1 MSDHGRH
8 VAPPTKGPRRLHG
21 GMVLLGI
28 VGVLVASVEMT
39 FSPSDRPAATPAALL
54 TVAPVEAARAEPIA
68 KPIKKR
74 PLNKVIAPVTVRVA
88 TFNLLGC
95 GFTWNNGHP
104 GSTPSTSRYA
114 PCEQRFVGMWDY
126 INSMGHSIVGFEEV
140 QAPVQALLRGKT
152 TSPQSSWGMY
162 PKSTST
168 YETAILWRTADWHL
182 VRAEDFTTP
191 FFASGNGFSSVT
203 DRAVLLQHRN
213 GRRVWVMVAHH
224 APSTSPN
231 WSTALA
237 IDLATESNLFRSLL
251 ATHVPVL
258 FLADTND
265 TSNRTLCAFQA
276 KVPTAHSIYGPAN
289 CANPGSPNDQNMDKI
304 IGSDQIDFNGV
315 LQDWS
320 VQKAR
325 ITDHGSP
332 SAYATISD
340 HVRKG

>member
-1 MSDHGRH
+1 MSHVGRH
-8 VAPPTKGPRRLHG
+8 AGPPARRPRWFHG
-21 GMVLLGI
+21 GLVLLGI
-28 VGVLVASVEMT
+28 VGVIVAVVETTYSSSGPSV
-39 FSPSDRPAATPAALL
+39 AAPMVQPK
-54 TVAPVEAARAEPIA
+54 VAPVATVRALPAPPKKKPA
-68 KPIKKR
+68 K
-74 PLNKVIAPVTVRVA
+74 KVIPPVTVRVA

-104 GSTPSTSRYA
+104 GSTPSTAHYA
-114 PCEQRFVGMWDY
+114 PCEQRFAGTWSY
-126 INSMGHSIVGFEEV
+126 INSMGHSIVGFQEV
-140 QAPVQALLRGKT
+140 QSPVQALFRDKT
-152 TSPQSSWGMY
+152 SAPGSGWAMY
-162 PKSTST
+162 PTTTST

-182 VRAEDFTTP
+182 IKAEDFRTP
-191 FFASGNGFSSVT
+191 FFASGNGFSDVT

-231 WSTALA
+231 WSTALG
-237 IDLATESNLFRSLL
+237 IDLGTESDLFRALL

-276 KVPTAHSIYGPAN
+276 KVPSAHSIYGPAN

-340 HVRKG
+340 QVRKG

>member
-1 MSDHGRH
+1 
-8 VAPPTKGPRRLHG
+8 
-21 GMVLLGI
+21 MVLLGI
-28 VGVLVASVEMT
+28 IGVLVAVVETTYSSSSGPSV
-39 FSPSDRPAATPAALL
+39 AAPLRQP
-54 TVAPVEAARAEPIA
+54 TVAPVATVRAAPAPKK
-68 KPIKKR
+68 KPVK
-74 PLNKVIAPVTVRVA
+74 KVIGPVTVRVA

-104 GSTPSTSRYA
+104 GSTPSTANYA
-114 PCEQRFVGMWDY
+114 PCEQRFGGMWNY

-140 QAPVQALLRGKT
+140 QAPVQAMFRARTGPG
-152 TSPQSSWGMY
+152 SGWGMY
-162 PKSTST
+162 PTTTST

-182 VRAEDFTTP
+182 IKGEDFRTP
-191 FFASGNGFSSVT
+191 FFASGNGFSYVT

-231 WSTALA
+231 WSTALG
-237 IDLATESNLFRSLL
+237 IDLATESDLFRTLL
-251 ATHVPVL
+251 ATHIPVL

-265 TSNRTLCAFQA
+265 TSNKTLCAFQA
-276 KVPTAHSIYGPAN
+276 KVPSAHSIYGPAN

-304 IGSDQIDFNGV
+304 IGSDHIDFNGV
-315 LQDWS
+315 FQDWS

-340 HVRKG
+340 RVRTP